1 MSRKV
6 NSMMPTIASL
16 RRMGR
21 AIPKT
26 GTIVF
31 GLLLILAV
39 IALGLLAIWQGGR
52 ALAAQR
58 RVSRAS
64 SIVQAAD
71 SVLIGLENIETGQ
84 RGYLITGD
92 LSYLEPYHRGSV
104 SIDQRI
110 QRLGKLL
117 PATAKNANLIAD
129 IRTLAA
135 EKIAEIDQTI
145 RVRSKQ
151 GFNAAANVVRTNVGK
166 QFMDLLRAELSS
178 IRTRYN
184 RVAIY
189 EHVLAQHRM
198 RMTKIM
204 ISGFGLVLLLTLA
217 GMYWRFVHDVRR
229 NTETTDRLTHNA
241 NNDPLTDLPNRA
253 LFMNWLTYGLAQ
265 AERINGKSAVL
276 FLDLDGFKPV
286 NDRLGHSAGDRVLCE
301 VAQRFKQ
308 IARTGDMIARIGGD
322 EFAVFIPAA
331 SNESD
336 PAELAHRLIESMRQ
350 PIVAD
355 GSVVYVGVSI
365 GAAMYPRNGKTPELL
380 LAAADQA
387 MYRAKREGGRKLA
400 FHNSALTDQITR
412 ETRLRG
418 GLQKAMQAREFVF
431 HYQPLLDAQT
441 LKPVAVEALLRWR
454 HPDLGL
460 LVPAEFLPVAERTGF
475 MRKLGP
481 VLMQN
486 AGEQM
491 AIWRRQG
498 IKLRLAVNLSPFQC
512 SDQNLISVVESV
524 LISSGLEPQSLDLEI
539 TESGLLQND
548 AQQILRNIR
557 QMGVGVTLDDFGGG
571 SGGLACLRRLMINRV
586 KIDRQFIAGLPQ
598 SQPDIDLLAGLTDLT
613 HRLGIQVT
621 AGGVETR
628 DQDIVVRRLGCDLV
642 QGNLYASPGSADDCI
657 NLLHRWKAA

>member
-1 MSRKV
+1 
-6 NSMMPTIASL
+6 MMAAMASL
-16 RRMGR
+16 RRVGVLT
-21 AIPKT
+21 PKA
-26 GTIVF
+26 GTIVL
-31 GLLLILAV
+31 GLLLILLV
-39 IALGLLAIWQGGR
+39 VGLGFVAIWQDGR
-52 ALAAQR
+52 ALAAQQR
-58 RVSRAS
+58 LRRAS
-64 SIVQAAD
+64 SIVQTAD
-71 SVLIGLENIETGQ
+71 SILLGLENIQTGQ
-84 RGYLITGD
+84 RGYLITGQ
-92 LSYLEPYHRGSV
+92 LNYLEPYHRGSV

-110 QRLGKLL
+110 QRLGRLL
-117 PATAKNANLIAD
+117 PATPSNTRLITNM
-129 IRTLAA
+129 RTLAA

-145 RVRSKQ
+145 RVRTNR
-151 GFNAAANVVRTNVGK
+151 GFTAAANIVRTNVGE
-166 QFMDLLRAELSS
+166 QLMNLLRAELSG
-178 IRTRYN
+178 IRNQYN
-184 RVAIY
+184 RTAIY
-189 EHVLAQHRM
+189 EHVLARRRT
-198 RMTKIM
+198 RMTKI
-204 ISGFGLVLLLTLA
+204 IVSGFGVVLLVTLA
-217 GMYWRFVHDVRR
+217 GMYWRFVHDFRR
-229 NTETTDRLTHNA
+229 ITEITDRLTHNA

-253 LFMNWLTYGLAQ
+253 MFMNWLTYGLAQ

-301 VAQRFKQ
+301 VAQRFKHSS
-308 IARTGDMIARIGGD
+308 RTGDMIARIGGD
-322 EFAVFIPAA
+322 EFAVFIPTV

-336 PAELAHRLIESMRQ
+336 PAELAHRLIEAMRQ

-365 GAAMYPRNGKTPELL
+365 GAAMYPRNGKTPESLI
-380 LAAADQA
+380 AAADQA

-418 GLQKAMQAREFVF
+418 SLQKAMQAREFVF
-431 HYQPLLDAQT
+431 HYQPMLDAQS

-460 LVPAEFLPVAERTGF
+460 LVPAEFLPIAERTGF

-491 AIWRRQG
+491 AAWRRQG
-498 IKLRLAVNLSPFQC
+498 IKLRLAFNLSPFQC

-524 LISSGLEPQSLDLEI
+524 LISSGLEPQNLDLEI

-548 AQQILRNIR
+548 AQEILRNIR
-557 QMGVGVTLDDFGGG
+557 QMGVGLTLDDFGGG
-571 SGGLACLRRLMINRV
+571 KSGLACLRRLMINRV
-586 KIDRQFIAGLPQ
+586 KIDRQFIGGLPK
-598 SQPDIDLLAGLTDLT
+598 SQQDIDLLAGLTDLT

-628 DQDIVVRRLGCDLV
+628 DQDAVVRRLGCDLV

>member
-189 EHVLAQHRM
+189 EHVLAQRRM
-198 RMTKIM
+198 R
-204 ISGFGLVLLLTLA
+204 
-217 GMYWRFVHDVRR
+217 
-229 NTETTDRLTHNA
+229 
-241 NNDPLTDLPNRA
+241 
-253 LFMNWLTYGLAQ
+253 
-265 AERINGKSAVL
+265 
-276 FLDLDGFKPV
+276 
-286 NDRLGHSAGDRVLCE
+286 
-301 VAQRFKQ
+301 
-308 IARTGDMIARIGGD
+308 
-322 EFAVFIPAA
+322 
-331 SNESD
+331 
-336 PAELAHRLIESMRQ
+336 
-350 PIVAD
+350 
-355 GSVVYVGVSI
+355 
-365 GAAMYPRNGKTPELL
+365 
-380 LAAADQA
+380 
-387 MYRAKREGGRKLA
+387 
-400 FHNSALTDQITR
+400 
-412 ETRLRG
+412 
-418 GLQKAMQAREFVF
+418 
-431 HYQPLLDAQT
+431 
-441 LKPVAVEALLRWR
+441 
-454 HPDLGL
+454 
-460 LVPAEFLPVAERTGF
+460 
-475 MRKLGP
+475 
-481 VLMQN
+481 
-486 AGEQM
+486 
-491 AIWRRQG
+491 
-498 IKLRLAVNLSPFQC
+498 
-512 SDQNLISVVESV
+512 
-524 LISSGLEPQSLDLEI
+524 
-539 TESGLLQND
+539 
-548 AQQILRNIR
+548 
-557 QMGVGVTLDDFGGG
+557 
-571 SGGLACLRRLMINRV
+571 
-586 KIDRQFIAGLPQ
+586 
-598 SQPDIDLLAGLTDLT
+598 
-613 HRLGIQVT
+613 
-621 AGGVETR
+621 
-628 DQDIVVRRLGCDLV
+628 
-642 QGNLYASPGSADDCI
+642 
-657 NLLHRWKAA
+657 